1 MSNYKSAREVINE
14 TDVNQIGLALLYIE
28 TERQMFFHMRNEDE
42 VEVARAEG
50 FMKGIITTSKML
62 GITDLYG
69 KTITNL
75 RFAIQE
81 ENKEYKEKG
90 KEQEKE

>member
-1 MSNYKSAREVINE
+1 MSGYKSSREVIKETGVNE
-14 TDVNQIGLALLYIE
+14 N
-28 TERQMFFHMRNEDE
+28 N

-50 FMKGIITTSKML
+50 IMEGIITTSKML
-62 GITDLYG
+62 GITDLYS

-81 ENKEYKEKG
+81 EKKEHEERQKE
-90 KEQEKE
+90 